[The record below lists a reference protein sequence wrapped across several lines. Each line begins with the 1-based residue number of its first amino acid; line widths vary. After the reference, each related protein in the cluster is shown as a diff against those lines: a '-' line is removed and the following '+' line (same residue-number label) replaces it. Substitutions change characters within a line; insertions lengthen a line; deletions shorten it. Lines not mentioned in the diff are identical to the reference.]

1 MLQAA
6 VSQDYIGGLSLSMEE
21 QTVVVAAAD
30 GIASLLDMRK
40 SGDRISRMAC
50 GAPLRCVIGDGS
62 VAALGKE
69 DGQVGA
75 FKASVLRSIFVLL
88 FTRLYERV
96 H

>member
-1 MLQAA
+1 MLQAS
-6 VSQDYIGGLSLSMEE
+6 VSQDYIGGLSLSREE

-30 GIASLLDMRK
+30 GMASLLDMRK
-40 SGDRISRMAC
+40 SGDRVSRVAC

-75 FKASVLRSIFVLL
+75 CKASVLRSIVVLI
-88 FTRLYERV
+88 FRRLCERV

>member
-1 MLQAA
+1 MLQAT

-30 GIASLLDMRK
+30 GMANLLDMRK
-40 SGDRISRMAC
+40 SGDRVSRVAC

-75 FKASVLRSIFVLL
+75 YKVSVLRCTVVLFSQCL
-88 FTRLYERV
+88 CERV